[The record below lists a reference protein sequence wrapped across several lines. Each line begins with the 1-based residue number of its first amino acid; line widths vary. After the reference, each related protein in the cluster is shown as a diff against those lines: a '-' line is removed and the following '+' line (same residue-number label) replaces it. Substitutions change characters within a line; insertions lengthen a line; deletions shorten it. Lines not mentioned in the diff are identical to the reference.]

1 MREGVILAALA
12 IAAVYLGVHPGPV
25 LDAVKEPIGLL
36 TGVK

>member
-1 MREGVILAALA
+1 
-12 IAAVYLGVHPGPV
+12 VYLGVHPGPV